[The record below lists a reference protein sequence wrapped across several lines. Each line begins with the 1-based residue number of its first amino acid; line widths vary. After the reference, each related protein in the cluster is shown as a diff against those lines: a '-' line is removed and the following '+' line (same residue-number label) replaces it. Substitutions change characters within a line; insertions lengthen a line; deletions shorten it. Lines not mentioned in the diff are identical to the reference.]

1 MEIEKI
7 SDSSFDS
14 ELTMP
19 RLISDG
25 MVLQRDTKLKIW
37 GWAAPGEIVTV
48 DFIEKSCST
57 ITNPDGKWEVM
68 LDELQ
73 AGGPYS
79 MEIKAR
85 TSIAV
90 KNILVGDI
98 WICSGQSNMV
108 IPMER
113 VKVIYEDEIAN
124 CENPSIRQF
133 VVPDRYDFK
142 APQED
147 LEAGSWEAASADTI
161 LQFTAVGYFFAKGL
175 FEKYHVPIGLIRN
188 SVGGT
193 PVEAWLSEDALKY
206 FPENLDIVEQLKVDG
221 YIDSI
226 MKKEQAD
233 SNAWFNSLNKNDNG
247 LINGEPAW
255 ADPSYDDSDWT
266 TMKLPASWEDEGLR
280 DLKGAVWFR
289 KEIDIPA
296 SMIGKPAKLF
306 MGTIVDSDSAYVNG
320 TFIGTTGYQYP
331 PRRYEVPANLLK
343 QGKNI
348 ITLRVISNDGKGEFI
363 KDKPYKLFTEDQVI
377 NLQGVWQYK
386 IGAETQ
392 ESLPPTTF
400 FQYKPMG
407 LFNGMIA
414 PLLNYNTKG
423 VIWYQ
428 GESNTG
434 DPKGYNEKFSA
445 MIADWRQKWQQGN
458 FPFLYVQLANFMEAK
473 AQPSESN
480 WAEIRNEQRRTLD
493 VPNTGMAVA
502 IDVGEWNDLHPLNKK
517 DVGNRLSLLAQK
529 IAYGEN
535 EVVSSGPIYKSMKT
549 IENRITIVFENIGGG
564 LVVKEGDKLQHFAI
578 SGSDNKFIWA
588 NAIIEEDKVVV
599 WNDEVINPVAVRYA
613 WADNPQGA
621 NLYNKEGLPASPF
634 TTEK

>member
-1 MEIEKI
+1 MKLEKI
-7 SDSSFDS
+7 SDS
-14 ELTMP
+14 ELRLP

-25 MVLQRDTKLKIW
+25 MVLQRDTKIKIW
-37 GWAAPGEIVTV
+37 GWAAPGEMVTV
-48 DFIEKSCST
+48 YFIEKSYST
-57 ITNPDGKWEVM
+57 ITNPNGKWEVL

-85 TSIAV
+85 TSITV
-90 KNILVGDI
+90 KNILVGDV

-142 APQED
+142 VPQED
-147 LEAGSWEAASADTI
+147 LEGGSWEAASADTI
-161 LQFTAVGYFFAKGL
+161 LQFTAVGYFFAKAL

-193 PVEAWLSEDALKY
+193 PVESWISEDALKY
-206 FPENLDIVEQLKVDG
+206 FPENLEVIKQLNVDG

-233 SNAWFNSLNKNDNG
+233 INHWFNSLNQNDKG

-255 ADPSYDDSDWT
+255 ADPSHEASDWS
-266 TMKLPASWEDEGLR
+266 TMKLPASWEEEGLR
-280 DLKGAVWFR
+280 DLKGALWFR
-289 KEIDIPA
+289 KEVDVPA

-320 TFIGTTGYQYP
+320 IFVGSTGYQYP
-331 PRRYEVPANLLK
+331 PRRYEIPIGLLK
-343 QGKNI
+343 RGKNI

-377 NLQGVWQYK
+377 NLEGEWQYK
-386 IGAETQ
+386 IGAETP

-414 PLLNYNTKG
+414 PLLNYSMKG

-434 DPKGYNEKFSA
+434 DPEGYHERFSA
-445 MIADWRQKWQQGN
+445 MIADWRQKWQQGS
-458 FPFLYVQLANFMEAK
+458 FPFLFVQLANFMEAK
-473 AQPSESN
+473 VQPSESN
-480 WAEIRNEQRRTLD
+480 WAELRNEQRRTLD

-502 IDVGEWNDLHPLNKK
+502 VDVGEWNDLHPLNKK

-535 EVVSSGPIYKSMKT
+535 EIVSSGPIYNSMK
-549 IENRITIVFENIGGG
+549 IEENRITIIFESIGSG

-578 SGSDNKFIWA
+578 AGSDNKFVWA
-588 NAIIEEDKVVV
+588 NAVIEDDKVVV
-599 WNDEVINPVAVRYA
+599 WNDEVVKPVAVRYA

>member
-1 MEIEKI
+1 
-7 SDSSFDS
+7 
-14 ELTMP
+14 
-19 RLISDG
+19 
-25 MVLQRDTKLKIW
+25 
-37 GWAAPGEIVTV
+37 
-48 DFIEKSCST
+48 
-57 ITNPDGKWEVM
+57 
-68 LDELQ
+68 
-73 AGGPYS
+73 
-79 MEIKAR
+79 
-85 TSIAV
+85 V
-90 KNILVGDI
+90 KNILVGDV

-147 LEAGSWEAASADTI
+147 LEAGNWEAASADTI
-161 LQFTAVGYFFAKGL
+161 LQFTAVGYFFAKAL
-175 FEKYHVPIGLIRN
+175 FEKYYVPIGLIRN

-226 MKKEQAD
+226 MNKEQAD
-233 SNAWFNSLNKNDNG
+233 SNAWFNSLNQNDNG

-266 TMKLPASWEDEGLR
+266 TVKLPSSWEDEGLR

-289 KEIDIPA
+289 KEIDVPA

-320 TFIGTTGYQYP
+320 TFVGSTGYQYP
-331 PRRYEVPANLLK
+331 PRRYEVPVNLLK
-343 QGKNI
+343 QDKNI

-377 NLQGVWQYK
+377 NIQGEWQYK

-392 ESLPPTTF
+392 ESLTPTTF

-414 PLLNYNTKG
+414 PLLNYNMKG

-434 DPKGYNEKFSA
+434 DPKGYHEKFSA

-458 FPFLYVQLANFMEAK
+458 FPFLYVQLSNFMEAK
-473 AQPSESN
+473 VQPSESN
-480 WAEIRNEQRRTLD
+480 WAELREEQCRTLD
-493 VPNTGMAVA
+493 VSNTGMAVA
-502 IDVGEWNDLHPLNKK
+502 IDLGEWNDLHPLNKR
-517 DVGNRLSLLAQK
+517 DVGNRLSLLARK

-549 IENRITIVFENIGGG
+549 TENRIIITFENIGGG

-578 SGSDNKFIWA
+578 SGLDNKFVWA

-599 WNDEVINPVAVRYA
+599 WKDEIISPVAVRYA

>member
-1 MEIEKI
+1 MKLEKI
-7 SDSSFDS
+7 YDSSFDS
-14 ELTMP
+14 ELRLP

-25 MVLQRDTKLKIW
+25 MVLQRDTKVKIW
-37 GWAAPGEIVTV
+37 GWAAPGGIVTV
-48 DFIEKSCST
+48 DFIEKSYSA

-79 MEIKAR
+79 MGIKAR
-85 TSIAV
+85 TSITV
-90 KNILVGDI
+90 KNILVGDV

-124 CENPSIRQF
+124 CENPAIRQF

-142 APQED
+142 VPQED
-147 LEAGSWEAASADTI
+147 LEGGSWEAASADTI
-161 LQFTAVGYFFAKGL
+161 LQFTAVGYFFAKAL
-175 FEKYHVPIGLIRN
+175 FEKYHMPIGLIRN

-193 PVEAWLSEDALKY
+193 PVESWLSEDALKY
-206 FPENLDIVEQLKVDG
+206 FPENLEVIKQLNVDG

-233 SNAWFNSLNKNDNG
+233 INDWFNSLNQNDKG

-255 ADPSYDDSDWT
+255 AEPSYEASDWS
-266 TMKLPASWEDEGLR
+266 TMKLPISWEEEGLR
-280 DLKGAVWFR
+280 DLKGALWFR
-289 KEIDIPA
+289 KEIDVPA
-296 SMIGKPAKLF
+296 SMIGKPAKLY
-306 MGTIVDSDSAYVNG
+306 MGTIVDSDSTYVNG
-320 TFIGTTGYQYP
+320 TFVGSTGYQYP

-377 NLQGVWQYK
+377 NLQGEWQYK
-386 IGAETQ
+386 IGAAVSEP
-392 ESLPPTTF
+392 LPPTTF
-400 FQYKPMG
+400 FQYKPLG

-414 PLLNYNTKG
+414 PLLNYNMKG

-434 DPKGYNEKFSA
+434 DPEGYHERFSA
-445 MIADWRQKWQQGN
+445 MIADWRQKWQQGS
-458 FPFLYVQLANFMEAK
+458 FPFLFVQLANFMEAK
-473 AQPSESN
+473 AQPSESK
-480 WAEIRNEQRRTLD
+480 WAELREEQRRTLD
-493 VPNTGMAVA
+493 VYNTGMAVA

-529 IAYGEN
+529 IAYGDN
-535 EVVSSGPIYKSMKT
+535 EVVSSGPIYKSMKAF
-549 IENRITIVFENIGGG
+549 ENRITIAFENIGGG

-578 SGSDNKFIWA
+578 AGLNNKFVWA
-588 NAIIEEDKVVV
+588 NAIIKEDKVVV
-599 WNDEVINPVAVRYA
+599 WNDEVINPIAVRYA

>member
-7 SDSSFDS
+7 FDSSFDS
-14 ELTMP
+14 ELRVP

-37 GWAAPGEIVTV
+37 GWAAPGEMITV
-48 DFIEKSCST
+48 GFIEKSYNT
-57 ITNPDGKWEVM
+57 ITNPNGKWEVM

-73 AGGPYS
+73 AGGPYF

-85 TSIAV
+85 TSIII
-90 KNILVGDI
+90 KNILVGDV

-113 VKVIYEDEIAN
+113 VKVIYEDEITN

-147 LEAGSWEAASADTI
+147 LEAGSWESASADTI
-161 LQFTAVGYFFAKGL
+161 LQFTAVGYFFAKSL

-193 PVEAWLSEDALKY
+193 PVESWLSEDALKY
-206 FPENLDIVEQLKVDG
+206 FPENLEVIKQLNVDG

-226 MKKEQAD
+226 IKKEQAD
-233 SNAWFNSLNKNDNG
+233 INAWFNSLNQNDKG

-255 ADPSYDDSDWT
+255 AEPSYEASDWS
-266 TMKLPASWEDEGLR
+266 TMKLPASWKEVGLR

-289 KEIDIPA
+289 KEIDVPA
-296 SMIGKPAKLF
+296 SMIGKSAKLF

-320 TFIGTTGYQYP
+320 TFVGSTGYQYP
-331 PRRYEVPANLLK
+331 PRRYEVPVGLLK

-377 NLQGVWQYK
+377 NIQGEWKYK
-386 IGAETQ
+386 IGAETP

-407 LFNGMIA
+407 LYNGMIA
-414 PLLNYNTKG
+414 PLLNYSMKG

-434 DPKGYNEKFSA
+434 DPEGYHERFSA
-445 MIADWRQKWQQGN
+445 MIADWRQKWQQGS
-458 FPFLYVQLANFMEAK
+458 FPFLFVQLANFMEAK
-473 AQPSESN
+473 VQPSESN
-480 WAEIRNEQRRTLD
+480 WAELRNQQRRTLD
-493 VPNTGMAVA
+493 VLNTGMAVA
-502 IDVGEWNDLHPLNKK
+502 VDVGEWNDLHPLNKK
-517 DVGNRLSLLAQK
+517 AVGNRLSLLAQK

-535 EVVSSGPIYKSMKT
+535 EIVSSGPIYNSMK
-549 IENRITIVFENIGGG
+549 IEENRITIIFESIGSG
-564 LVVKEGDKLQHFAI
+564 LAVKEGDKLQHFAI
-578 SGSDNKFIWA
+578 AGSDNKFVWA
-588 NAIIEEDKVVV
+588 NAVIEDDKVVV
-599 WNDEVINPVAVRYA
+599 WNDEVVKPVAVRYA

-634 TTEK
+634 TAEK

>member
-1 MEIEKI
+1 MKLEKI
-7 SDSSFDS
+7 YNSSFDS
-14 ELTMP
+14 ELRLP

-25 MVLQRDTKLKIW
+25 MVLQRDTKVKIW

-48 DFIEKSCST
+48 DFIEESYSA
-57 ITNPDGKWEVM
+57 ITNPEGKWEVI

-73 AGGPYS
+73 AGGPYL
-79 MEIKAR
+79 MEVKAR
-85 TSIAV
+85 TSITI
-90 KNILVGDI
+90 KNILVGDV

-124 CENPSIRQF
+124 SENPAIRQF

-161 LQFTAVGYFFAKGL
+161 LQFTAVGYFFAKAL

-206 FPENLDIVEQLKVDG
+206 FPENLDIVKQLRVDG

-233 SNAWFNSLNKNDNG
+233 INDWFNSLNQNDNG

-255 ADPSYDDSDWT
+255 ADPSYDASDWS

-289 KEIDIPA
+289 KEIDVPA

-320 TFIGTTGYQYP
+320 TFIGATGYQYP

-343 QGKNI
+343 QGKDI

-377 NLQGVWQYK
+377 SLEGEWQYK
-386 IGAETQ
+386 IGAEAQ

-414 PLLNYNTKG
+414 PLLNYNMKG

-434 DPKGYNEKFSA
+434 DPKGYHEKFSA
-445 MIADWRQKWQQGN
+445 MIADWRQKWHQGN

-480 WAEIRNEQRRTLD
+480 WAELRNEQRRTLY

-502 IDVGEWNDLHPLNKK
+502 IDVGEWNDLHPLNKR

-535 EVVSSGPIYKSMKT
+535 EIVSSGPIYNSMK
-549 IENRITIVFENIGGG
+549 IEENRITIIFESIGSG
-564 LVVKEGDKLQHFAI
+564 LIIKEGDKLQHFAI
-578 SGSDNKFIWA
+578 AGSDNKFVWA
-588 NAIIEEDKVVV
+588 NAIIEEDKVAV
-599 WNDEVINPVAVRYA
+599 WNDEVINPIAVRYA